1 MADSRQRK
9 ALGDTAEA
17 HARRFL
23 EAQGMT
29 FVAAQWR
36 RPGGELDLVMV
47 DPASECLVF
56 VEVKA
61 RRGERA
67 GRADDAITP
76 TKASRL
82 LATAEWFVA
91 EHPEHQHRIWRIDLV
106 AIAID
111 PATGRPEIRHYV
123 NAVQTG

>member
-1 MADSRQRK
+1 MADRK
-9 ALGDTAEA
+9 RKTLGDTAEA

-23 EAQGMT
+23 EARGMT
-29 FVAAQWR
+29 FVTAQWR
-36 RPGGELDLVMV
+36 RPSGELDLVMV
-47 DPASECLVF
+47 DADECLVA

-76 TKASRL
+76 AKASRL

-91 EHPEHQHRIWRIDLV
+91 EHPEHQHRVWRIDLV

-111 PATGRPEIRHYV
+111 PATGRPDIRHYV
-123 NAVQTG
+123 NAVHAG

>member
-1 MADSRQRK
+1 MSGSSRKR
-9 ALGDTAEA
+9 LGDTAEA

-23 EAQGMT
+23 ESRGMS

-36 RPGGELDLVMV
+36 RPCGELDLVML
-47 DPASECLVF
+47 DGDCLVI

-76 TKASRL
+76 AKAARL
-82 LATAEWFVA
+82 LTTAEWFVA
-91 EHPEHQHRIWRIDLV
+91 EHPEHQHRVWRIDLV

-111 PATGRPEIRHYV
+111 PATGLPAMRHYINV
-123 NAVQTG
+123 VSAG

>member
-1 MADSRQRK
+1 MTTDRRRK
-9 ALGDTAEA
+9 ALGDATEA

-23 EAQGMT
+23 EAQGMD
-29 FVAAQWR
+29 FVASQWR
-36 RPGGELDLVMV
+36 RPGGELDLVMI
-47 DPASECLVF
+47 DPASDCLVI

-76 TKASRL
+76 AKASRL

-91 EHPEHQHRIWRIDLV
+91 EHPEHQHRVWRIDLV

-111 PATGRPEIRHYV
+111 PASGQEAIRHYV
-123 NAVQTG
+123 NAVTTD

>member
-1 MADSRQRK
+1 MTDTHRRK
-9 ALGDTAEA
+9 TLGDNAEA

-36 RPGGELDLVMV
+36 RPGGELDLVML
-47 DPASECLVF
+47 DPASECLVV

-76 TKASRL
+76 AKAARL
-82 LATAEWFVA
+82 LSTAEWFVA
-91 EHPEHQHRIWRIDLV
+91 EHPEHRHRVWRIDLV

-123 NAVQTG
+123 NAVQAG

>member
-1 MADSRQRK
+1 MAEPHRRK
-9 ALGDTAEA
+9 TLGDTAEA

-23 EAQGMT
+23 EAQGMACI
-29 FVAAQWR
+29 AAQWR
-36 RPGGELDLVMV
+36 RPTGELDLVMV
-47 DPASECLVF
+47 DGADDCLVI

-76 TKASRL
+76 AKAARL

-111 PATGRPEIRHYV
+111 PETGRPTIRHYV
-123 NAVQTG
+123 NAVGAG

>member
-1 MADSRQRK
+1 
-9 ALGDTAEA
+9 
-17 HARRFL
+17 
-23 EAQGMT
+23 MT
-29 FVAAQWR
+29 FVASQWR

-47 DPASECLVF
+47 DTAKEGCLVI

-67 GRADDAITP
+67 GRADDAITT
-76 TKASRL
+76 TKAARL

-91 EHPEHQHRIWRIDLV
+91 EHPEHHHRVWRIDLV

-111 PATGRPEIRHYV
+111 PASGRPTIRHYV
-123 NAVQTG
+123 NVVHAG

>member
-1 MADSRQRK
+1 MPDSRARK
-9 ALGDTAEA
+9 TLGDSAEA

-23 EAQGMT
+23 EAQDMT
-29 FVAAQWR
+29 FVTAQWR
-36 RPGGELDLVMV
+36 RRGGELDLIML
-47 DPASECLVF
+47 DGECLVV

-76 TKASRL
+76 VKAARL

-91 EHPEHQHRIWRIDLV
+91 EHPEYQERIWRIDLV

-111 PATGRPEIRHYV
+111 PRTGRPSIRHYV
-123 NAVQTG
+123 DAVRAG